1 MSLMAVG
8 SQFWWRVAPEQKHVD
23 ADRGQVVVQRI
34 VRVRSRYSINP
45 TSADKARALEI
56 TFERWAKK
64 APPRY
69 IAISFRADSPVFYCP
84 GLVFAA
90 NQLVQAGKFERAGN
104 RLRFV
109 KQQAMVFETKQGA
122 YRLEEQ
128 LKRLAKEIPGTEY
141 AGYLGKGRRQVRI
154 YLRKRGLMASCKV
167 RFPKAKSF
175 HPPRWQVL
183 KPLVVKLTSAHV
195 KALLWLR
202 VSTPEIE
209 PAPMGV
215 ARTLSRLAKSAA
227 LVTRKGK
234 KSVGSQ
240 YRLTPLGIK
249 VRSRILSLGLCTEIL
264 PLVKAARTVVLSKPF
279 PI

>member
-23 ADRGQVVVQRI
+23 ADRGQIVVQRI

-56 TFERWAKK
+56 TFERWEKK

-69 IAISFRADSPVFYCP
+69 IAISFRAGSPVFYCP

-90 NQLVQAGKFERAGN
+90 NQLVQAGKFERAAN

-109 KQQAMVFETKQGA
+109 KQHAMIFETKQDV

-128 LKRLAKEIPGTEY
+128 LKRLAKEIGTEY
-141 AGYLGKGRRQVRI
+141 AGHLGKGKRQVRV
-154 YLRKRGLMASCKV
+154 YLRKRDQMASCKL
-167 RFPKAKSF
+167 RFPKAMPF
-175 HPPRWQVL
+175 HPPRWRVL
-183 KPLVVKLTSAHV
+183 KPLVVRLTSAEV

-202 VSTPEIE
+202 ISTPAIE

-215 ARTLSRLAKSAA
+215 ARTLSGLAKSGA

-234 KSVGSQ
+234 KSAGSQ

-249 VRSRILSLGLCTEIL
+249 VRSRILSIGLCTEIL

-279 PI
+279 LN